1 MANLDKFKEQARKLE
16 LKEQWS
22 KAIEQYLK
30 AIEAMEKSPEDDTDL
45 SLYNRVGDLYQKVG
59 ETQNAIA
66 FYERAVDRYGEGG
79 FHNNAIALCNKIVRL
94 APGRS
99 QIYLKLGQMF
109 AAKGFMTEAR
119 QNLIEYADRMQKAGQ
134 LEEAFKALRAFA
146 EMTPGQDDIWAVLAA
161 QARAAAKTEEQK
173 EQTEKLL
180 AEFEQRDRVV
190 SQRKSRMSRSMITGE
205 DLPPEPK
212 AKRDLVFLDLDEPP
226 SPRKSAPQPAPVV
239 APPPVPQR
247 PVAPPPVG
255 LPKLEV
261 PPLEV
266 PPVEAPPALEIVST
280 ALSAGEEPAP
290 TGSVLEFEPTSL
302 SEPPPSAAGAILELE
317 PTSLVEEPPSAAGAT
332 LELEPMMLV
341 EELPSAAAPPQAAE
355 EPALLDLEITELEA
369 APAQPGAAE
378 AVAGPPLLAEEE
390 VAPADA
396 LAGLPMLEVEEAAP
410 AEAPAPAF
418 EVEEAAPAEAPAPAL
433 EFMDLGEVTAEVPT
447 VIDLEARLAG
457 QPDDWATHRRLGEV
471 LLEEGQRDRG
481 LAELDQAVDGF
492 DQAGDLENAFAV
504 TEEILRLDSNSIR
517 HQQKRVELAYRLS
530 DRARL
535 VDAYIELADA
545 LLRSNDPGKAVA
557 VYRRVIEHDPTNARA
572 QAAIDTLAPPPPP
585 AGAAARAA
593 APAAPAPAAG
603 GFVDLGAML
612 LEDERPKDTRMRVE
626 EEEPTGDEDQDF
638 QSMLQ
643 AFKKGIAAN
652 VGEEDFQS
660 HYDLGVAYKEMGL
673 LDEAIAEFQKSLR
686 ATEGRLMT
694 SEALGMCFFEKGQF
708 AVAETILRR
717 GLEIQGASDADRIGL
732 LYWQGRAQQE
742 QGKVPDALASYNRVF
757 AVDINFRDVSQRVK
771 VLLQLGA

>member
-1 MANLDKFKEQARKLE
+1 MANLAKFKEQARKLE
-16 LKEQWS
+16 QKEQWS

-30 AIEAMEKSPEDDTDL
+30 AIEAMEKSREDDTDL
-45 SLYNRVGDLYQKVG
+45 TLYNRVGDLYQKVG

-66 FYERAVDRYGEGG
+66 FYERAVDKYGDGG

-99 QIYLKLGQMF
+99 QVYLKLGQMF
-109 AAKGFMTEAR
+109 AAKGFMAEAK

-134 LEEAFKALRAFA
+134 LEEAFKALKAFA
-146 EMTPGQDDIWAVLAA
+146 EMTPGQDDIWAVLAT
-161 QARAAAKTEEQK
+161 QARAAAKTEQQK

-180 AEFEQRDRVV
+180 AEFELKDRVV
-190 SQRKSRMSRSMITGE
+190 SHRKSRMSRSMITGE
-205 DLPPEPK
+205 ELPPEPK
-212 AKRDLVFLDLDEPP
+212 AKRDLVFLDLGEAP
-226 SPRKSAPQPAPVV
+226 SRRKSAPQRAPVV
-239 APPPVPQR
+239 EPPPVE
-247 PVAPPPVG
+247 
-255 LPKLEV
+255 L

-266 PPVEAPPALEIVST
+266 PPVEAPPALEIEST

-290 TGSVLEFEPTSL
+290 TGLVPEFEPTSFA
-302 SEPPPSAAGAILELE
+302 EPPPSAADAILELE
-317 PTSLVEEPPSAAGAT
+317 PTSLVEEPLSAADAI
-332 LELEPMMLV
+332 LELEPTSLV
-341 EELPSAAAPPQAAE
+341 EQPPSAAAPPQAAE
-355 EPALLDLEITELEA
+355 EPALLDQEIPEPEA
-369 APAQPGAAE
+369 AAEQPGAAE
-378 AVAGPPLLAEEE
+378 AVAGPPLLGEEE
-390 VAPADA
+390 VIPADA
-396 LAGLPMLEVEEAAP
+396 MAGLPMLEVEEAAP
-410 AEAPAPAF
+410 AEAPAPA
-418 EVEEAAPAEAPAPAL
+418 L
-433 EFMDLGEVTAEVPT
+433 ELTDLGEVTAEVPKAA
-447 VIDLEARLAG
+447 VLEARIAER
-457 QPDDWATHRRLGEV
+457 QDDWAVHRRLGEV

-481 LAELDQAVDGF
+481 LGELDEAVDGF

-504 TEEILRLDSNSIR
+504 TEEILRLDTNSIR

-535 VDAYIELADA
+535 VHAYVELADA

-557 VYRRVIEHDPTNARA
+557 VYRRVLEHEPTNARA
-572 QAAIDTLAPPPPP
+572 QAAIDTLAPPPP
-585 AGAAARAA
+585 ARAA
-593 APAAPAPAAG
+593 APAAASVAPAPAAG
-603 GFVDLGAML
+603 NFVDLGAML
-612 LEDERPKDTRMRVE
+612 LEDEGPKDTRMRVE

-652 VGEEDFQS
+652 VGEDDFQS
-660 HYDLGVAYKEMGL
+660 HYDLGVAYQEMGL

-742 QGKVPDALASYNRVF
+742 QGKVPDALASYNRVL

-771 VLLQLGA
+771 ALLHQGA